1 MVELYEVNLMKKYIN
16 IGVKIII
23 CILLASNLASC
34 RSAHELNKLGIVI
47 GVGIDKGIKTEPV
60 ELTLQLVNVSGG
72 KTPSKGS
79 DGGSSKSSY
88 LNLKEKGKSISEAA
102 KAFSRKLNRK
112 LFFSHNQVII
122 LGKNT
127 AEEGIKKYMDF
138 FLRYRETRLLTWVL
152 VSKGPAGEI
161 FNINPALETTPG
173 RNIGELIK
181 NERDVSQIPT
191 VDLKDFASK
200 LMSKT
205 TAPVA
210 PIIEVSKDDDKKIAY
225 LSETAVFKKDK
236 MVGALG
242 KRETRG
248 LLWVTNRVKDGVVVL
263 GTEDDNKVNI
273 ITTRSK
279 SKITPEIK
287 DNEPSIKIEIE
298 QEGDLQ
304 EQTSSEDLVNPKA
317 FAKLE
322 KVEGEVIKEEV
333 MAALQKSRELNADIF
348 GFGDIIYQ
356 HYPKQWTKMEKDW
369 EQIFKNMR
377 VDVSVDAKLRRTGR
391 ITKPIM
397 SKEE

>member
-1 MVELYEVNLMKKYIN
+1 MVESYEVNLMKKYIN
-16 IGVKIII
+16 VGAKLII

-34 RSAHELNKLGIVI
+34 RSAHELNKLAIVM
-47 GVGIDKGIKTEPV
+47 GVGIDKGMKTEPV
-60 ELTLQLVNVSGG
+60 ELTLQLANVSGV
-72 KTPSKGS
+72 KSPSKGS
-79 DGGSSKSSY
+79 SGVASNAGY
-88 LNLKEKGKSISEAA
+88 LNLKEKGKSISEAS

-122 LGKNT
+122 LGKNA
-127 AEEGIKKYMDF
+127 AEEGIEKYMDF

-161 FNINPALETTPG
+161 FNIKPELESTPG
-173 RNIGELIK
+173 RNIGELVR

-191 VDLKDFASK
+191 VNLKDFASK

-205 TAPVA
+205 TAPIA
-210 PIIEVSKDDDKKIAY
+210 PMIEVSTDNNQKITY

-236 MVGALG
+236 MVGTLG

-248 LLWVTNRVKDGVVVL
+248 LLWCTNKVKDGVVVL
-263 GTEDDNKVNI
+263 GTEGDDKVNI
-273 ITTRSK
+273 VTIQAK

-287 DNEPSIKIEIE
+287 DNEPSIKIEIK

-304 EQTSSEDLVNPKA
+304 EQTSSEDLANPKA

-322 KVEGEVIKEEV
+322 KAEGEVIKEEV

-356 HYPKQWTKMEKDW
+356 HYPKQWNKMEKDW
-369 EQIFKNMR
+369 EQIFKNIR